1 MSDLS
6 EKNSDLIK
14 DSIYSLI
21 QHSLNE
27 IKGLKD
33 TYSKD
38 KSTLFKYYDIRTNCG
53 NKNKEKIFLMS
64 GKHQRVMIA
73 VETMYNLIEDL
84 NTKKENYKK

>member
-6 EKNSDLIK
+6 KKNNDLIK
-14 DSIYSLI
+14 DSIYYLS

-38 KSTLFKYYDIRTNCG
+38 KSTLLKYYDIVPNSG
-53 NKNKEKIFLMS
+53 NKNNEKIFLLS
-64 GKHQRVMIA
+64 GEHQRLMIA
-73 VETMYNLIEDL
+73 VETMYNFIEDL
-84 NTKKENYKK
+84 NTIKEYYKK

>member
-6 EKNSDLIK
+6 QKNSDLIK
-14 DSIYSLI
+14 EVIYCLI

-38 KSTLFKYYDIRTNCG
+38 KSTLFKYYDIGTNTG
-53 NKNKEKIFLMS
+53 NKNKEKVFLMS
-64 GKHQRVMIA
+64 GEHPREMIA
-73 VETMYNLIEDL
+73 VETMYNFIEDL
-84 NTKKENYKK
+84 ITNKQQYKK